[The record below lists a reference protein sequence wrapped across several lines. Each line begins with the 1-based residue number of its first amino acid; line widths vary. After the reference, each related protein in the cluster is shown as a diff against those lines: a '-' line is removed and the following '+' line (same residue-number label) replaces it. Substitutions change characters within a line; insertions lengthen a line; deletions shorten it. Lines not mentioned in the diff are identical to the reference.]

1 MSSSSSSAT
10 TSTHQNSAF
19 TQQSLDTS
27 KKTSTPIAVNI
38 RASPVSQ
45 VSFQKPI
52 PQPLHQHQLQHQ
64 HQHYSTN
71 PLQKNDLIINSEIIH
86 RKIKEK
92 KALSQIDIDQT
103 VECLKYLNANLE
115 VYLKNTIQSLISI
128 HRKRNYTKEVPISA
142 KHKRINI
149 ETFNYK
155 NTIIAPK
162 QQKVS
167 FFPYK
172 TYSLFYTSNN
182 ETCIRLLDA
191 YKGKQRLLN
200 EDNDDVDFFVSKSN
214 KNDKKEYHNNN
225 NNDSDDSGNEAVN
238 AHDNVNDNDNSNDN
252 AVIKLNIFNSW
263 DVTQNYKLQI
273 PKEQKRKIQ
282 LKDLIIFLEKN
293 ERTPLHRILLHKA
306 HLILT
311 AQFNSG

>member
-1 MSSSSSSAT
+1 MSSSSSSATAT

-52 PQPLHQHQLQHQ
+52 PQPLHQHQ
-64 HQHYSTN
+64 HQHYSSN
-71 PLQKNDLIINSEIIH
+71 PLQKNDLIINSEIVH
-86 RKIKEK
+86 KKIKEK

-128 HRKRNYTKEVPISA
+128 HRKRNYTKEVPIIA

-182 ETCIRLLDA
+182 ETCIRLMDA
-191 YKGKQRLLN
+191 YKGKQRRLN
-200 EDNDDVDFFVSKSN
+200 EDNDDVDFFISKSN

-225 NNDSDDSGNEAVN
+225 NDSDDSGNEAGN
-238 AHDNVNDNDNSNDN
+238 AHDNVNDNDN

-282 LKDLIIFLEKN
+282 LKDLIMFLEKN